1 MISYPFYRF
10 IHYESTRFLT
20 LGNIGLTRLLR
31 VGYMYTSLDD
41 LTQWKYTNIDDVN
54 TYKYTCNAYL
64 NVSNISEYALLCK
77 FVKTNC
83 KYIEKFYTKCCLH

>member
-1 MISYPFYRF
+1 MCDFMRTWHTFYLIFTSATSKEILEKSTTAQTQTSMISYPFYRF

-41 LTQWKYTNIDDVN
+41 LTR
-54 TYKYTCNAYL
+54 
-64 NVSNISEYALLCK
+64 
-77 FVKTNC
+77 
-83 KYIEKFYTKCCLH
+83 